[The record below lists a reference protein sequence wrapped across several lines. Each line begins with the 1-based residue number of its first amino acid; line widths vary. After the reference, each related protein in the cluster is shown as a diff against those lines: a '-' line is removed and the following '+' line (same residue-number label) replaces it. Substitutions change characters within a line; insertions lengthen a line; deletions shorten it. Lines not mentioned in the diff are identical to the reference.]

1 MNEDDL
7 FKRALW
13 AYVFMTVTL
22 WFMSWAMQANGADY
36 ARNPAWKLISGLQSF
51 FTWGAVI
58 GVVGFISIAIF
69 VHIQSILAEKDS
81 AIREAM
87 KRRQDLLEAEEA
99 RVRFRERERVEARR
113 QAQENR
119 EREREHRERLR
130 KEQIKKRERSSEDA
144 AKSALDEF

>member
-1 MNEDDL
+1 LNEDDL

-22 WFMSWAMQANGADY
+22 WFMSWAMQANGAAY
-36 ARNPAWKLISGLQSF
+36 VRNPAWQLISGLRNI

-58 GVVGFISIAIF
+58 GVGGWISI
-69 VHIQSILAEKDS
+69 SILAYVQCVLAEKDNEV
-81 AIREAM
+81 REAR
-87 KRRQDLLEAEEA
+87 KRRQDALEAEEA
-99 RVRFRERERVEARR
+99 RLRLREQERIEARR

-119 EREREHRERLR
+119 EREREHRERLQE
-130 KEQIKKRERSSEDA
+130 EQVKRRQRSTEDA